1 MDKFNSS
8 RLRCRLP
15 GPVLAVLL
23 LAGTGFPTDADTGR
37 AVSDSAAKTGLLPDF
52 SANALWTGSWDL
64 SGNLINRGDFRL
76 GAFGLVARGQVLD
89 KRPGFFSEGR
99 EDRAVEDI
107 ALSGGLYHKRT
118 GSRLLYGALE
128 EWGLPSRLRNPWG
141 KAASFVDTRR
151 PMAADLRAEPS
162 STAADE
168 AYLYLGSPWL
178 NLFSPNASFRPYTSI
193 QFDGDFN
200 RLFAAGLDTRLPGKT
215 ALRAEALYA
224 ARHLAPRAAS
234 AWFSETPP
242 LPGRDTALYGAGLFF
257 TSPFFSAAADGALSE
272 TFAWGRGL
280 YGSLALRLGNKPWEL
295 NLAASGADTRF
306 VDRGGTAVGAGFRTA
321 GCFEWKW
328 KRASYIRGGAELRS
342 PGYGE
347 DFDRSAVSLYYR
359 FPSNLRTG
367 GALPFRPV
375 KVSVGISRDA
385 RNRAKV
391 LDKAEAG
398 IGFNL
403 GRFGFGFDGS
413 ITGIDTAETANPWP
427 FPVPVSKEFG
437 NAKISGDVFYPAGML
452 TFRTKAGYAVA
463 DKKPSVWDFSL
474 SAAIRGR
481 LGRFTLKISASEF
494 PHEWAC
500 SLSWRLQAETKRA
513 K

>member
-1 MDKFNSS
+1 MDKFNLL
-8 RLRCRLP
+8 RLPRRLP
-15 GPVLAVLL
+15 GTVLAVLL
-23 LAGTGFPTDADTGR
+23 LAGTGFPTDADTGKT
-37 AVSDSAAKTGLLPDF
+37 VSDSAAKTGLLPDF
-52 SANALWTGSWDL
+52 SASALWTGSWDL

-76 GAFGLVARGQVLD
+76 GAFGLIARGQALD
-89 KRPGFFSEGR
+89 KRPGFFSGGR
-99 EDRAVEDI
+99 KNTAAGDT
-107 ALSGGLYHKRT
+107 ALSGGLYHNRT

-141 KAASFVDTRR
+141 KAAPFVDTRR

-162 STAADE
+162 STTADE

-178 NLFSPNASFRPYTSI
+178 NLLSPNASFRPYASI
-193 QFDGDFN
+193 QADGDFN

-224 ARHLAPRAAS
+224 ARHLAPRAVS

-257 TSPFFSAAADGALSE
+257 TSPFFSAASDGAFSE

-280 YGSLALRLGNKPWEL
+280 YGNLALRLGDKPWKL
-295 NLAASGADTRF
+295 NLAVSGADSRF
-306 VDRGGTAVGAGFRTA
+306 VDRGGAAVGAGFRTA
-321 GCFEWKW
+321 GRFEWKW

-342 PGYGE
+342 SGYGE
-347 DFDRSAVSLYYR
+347 DFDRGAVSLYYR

-367 GALPFRPV
+367 GALPFRPIR
-375 KVSVGISRDA
+375 VSVGISRDA
-385 RNRAKV
+385 RNRDKV
-391 LDKAEAG
+391 LDKAETG

-403 GRFGFGFDGS
+403 GHFGFGFDGS
-413 ITGIDTAETANPWP
+413 VTGIGAAETASPWP
-427 FPVPVSKEFG
+427 FPVPASKEFG

-452 TFRTKAGYAVA
+452 TFRAKAGYAVA
-463 DKKPSVWDFSL
+463 DKKPPVWDFSL

-481 LGRFTLKISASEF
+481 FGRFTLKISAPEF
-494 PHEWAC
+494 PQEWAC
-500 SLSWRLQAETKRA
+500 SLSWRLRTETEYA